1 MDERK
6 NSMHPSIL
14 NLKDAPENQ
23 SGKTAYV
30 CKGCGKPFAR
40 LSAQGYCE
48 KCADYELYKKVKE
61 YVRAHD
67 NVNEWMVADVFDIP
81 VERVK
86 RWIKE
91 GYLSYKD
98 QKTVSPIDTGE
109 AKIRGTFKGTTPE
122 HDGWHSG

>member
-1 MDERK
+1 MDEKR
-6 NSMHPSIL
+6 NSKHPSIL
-14 NLKDAPENQ
+14 SLNDAPQKNTDRA
-23 SGKTAYV
+23 SFV
-30 CKGCGKPFAR
+30 CKGCGQTFSR
-40 LSAQGYCE
+40 LTAQGFCE

-86 RWIKE
+86 NWIRE

-98 QKTVSPIDTGE
+98 QKNVTPIYSGGS
-109 AKIRGTFKGTTPE
+109 KLKGTF
-122 HDGWHSG
+122 